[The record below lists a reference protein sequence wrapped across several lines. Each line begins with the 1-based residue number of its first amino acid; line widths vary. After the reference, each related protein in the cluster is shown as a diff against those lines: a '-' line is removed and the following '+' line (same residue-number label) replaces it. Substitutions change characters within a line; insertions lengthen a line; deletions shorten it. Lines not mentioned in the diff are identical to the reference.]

1 MDQIEDVLNMLKEVE
16 FVVVTGGRWRGLPR
30 REAVAQHGHHLQ
42 SLLLLEQPC
51 RNGQLQRVTQS
62 GGGGTPIPE
71 NWASERRKI
80 YCRDTEQGKVDMDI
94 EKSEDELEL
103 ERLVFGES
111 SAVKDR
117 LSGRRYNDLISNTD
131 LEHLDDDQVPLFF
144 SRSPRLIKVIL
155 HRCRRE

>member
-1 MDQIEDVLNMLKEVE
+1 MDV
-16 FVVVTGGRWRGLPR
+16 
-30 REAVAQHGHHLQ
+30 
-42 SLLLLEQPC
+42 
-51 RNGQLQRVTQS
+51 
-62 GGGGTPIPE
+62 
-71 NWASERRKI
+71 
-80 YCRDTEQGKVDMDI
+80 DI

-144 SRSPRLIKVIL
+144 SLSPRLIKVIL